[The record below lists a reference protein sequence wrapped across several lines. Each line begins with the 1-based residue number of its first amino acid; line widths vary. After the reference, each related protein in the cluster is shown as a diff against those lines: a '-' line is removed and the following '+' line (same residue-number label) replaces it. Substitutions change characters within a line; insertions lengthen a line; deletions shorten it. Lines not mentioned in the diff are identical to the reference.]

1 MSVEFQYFMLMT
13 NYYNSS
19 YRALDNDIL
28 GPDVALSLMSLDLK
42 AERVVKCHGERVRV
56 EHIISLGH

>member
-1 MSVEFQYFMLMT
+1 MT

-28 GPDVALSLMSLDLK
+28 GPDVTLSLMSLDLK
-42 AERVVKCHGERVRV
+42 AEQVVNGERVRV
-56 EHIISLGH
+56 EHIISLRH